1 MGGCCVM
8 DNPIANFFRDIRDI
22 FTTTGCGYTPGPSET
37 EAHAKKIADELADMK
52 VKIRES
58 QEKREKQVIEYINRT
73 MMSMLNSI
81 EVENGREYGGKKL
94 NINIQGI
101 REKFEELEKEVVGS
115 IGNTVEDRLVLTDPE
130 LAVVLE
136 ERDDKKRKRAFDAF
150 CVRVQN
156 EATAKLSLKI
166 KETVDRQ
173 SSMVRKEIEQRLT
186 EVNASMQEAS
196 AAYMEIL
203 ESKKKEDGRI
213 EEKQLKYMYQ
223 CELDEILLDQLEGE

>member
-1 MGGCCVM
+1 MGECCIM
-8 DNPIANFFRDIRDI
+8 DNPIGDLFRDIKDI
-22 FTTTGCGYTPGPSET
+22 FTTTGCGYTPGPSGT

-52 VKIRES
+52 VKIRDS
-58 QEKREKQVIEYINRT
+58 HEKLEKQVIEYINRT

-81 EVENGREYGGKKL
+81 EAVNDREFGGKKL

-130 LAVVLE
+130 LAIVLE
-136 ERDDKKRKRAFDAF
+136 ERDDKKRKSAFDAF
-150 CVRVQN
+150 CVRAQN
-156 EATAKLSLKI
+156 EAMAKLSRKI
-166 KETVDRQ
+166 EETVRRQ
-173 SSMVRKEIEQRLT
+173 SSMVRKEIEQRLA
-186 EVNASMQEAS
+186 EVNVSMQAAS